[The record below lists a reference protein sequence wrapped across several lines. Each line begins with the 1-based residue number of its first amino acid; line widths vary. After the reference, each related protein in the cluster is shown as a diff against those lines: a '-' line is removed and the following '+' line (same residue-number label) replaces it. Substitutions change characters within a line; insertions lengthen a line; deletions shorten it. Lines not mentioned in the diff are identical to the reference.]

1 MLTLEKVKKAIEA
14 SEKKA
19 TELGI
24 HVSTAIVDEYGVLIA
39 FSRMDGAIKISPRF
53 AYTKAYTAGTIGMAT
68 EDMAPYA
75 AEGKPYHDLN
85 SLFGGELT
93 TIAGGVPV
101 KQGSKLRGG
110 IGVGGST
117 DVSQDA
123 ECAKAALAVLT
134 D

>member
-1 MLTLEKVKKAIEA
+1 MLTLEQAKKAIEA

-19 TELGI
+19 KSLGVT
-24 HVSTAIVDEYGVLIA
+24 VSIAVVDEFGVLLA

-53 AYTKAYTAGTIGMAT
+53 SYAKAYTSGTIGMAT
-68 EDMAPYA
+68 AEMAPYA

-93 TIAGGVPV
+93 TIAGGVPI
-101 KQGSKLRGG
+101 KMNGKLVGAV
-110 IGVGGST
+110 GVGGSL

-123 ECAKAALAVLT
+123 ECAKAGAGAV
-134 D
+134 